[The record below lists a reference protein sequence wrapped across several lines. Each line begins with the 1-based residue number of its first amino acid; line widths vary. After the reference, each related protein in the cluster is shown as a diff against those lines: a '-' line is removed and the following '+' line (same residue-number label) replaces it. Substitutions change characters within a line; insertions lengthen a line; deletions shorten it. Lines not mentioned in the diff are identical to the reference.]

1 MKPSNVV
8 GLMLAAGQSKRF
20 GADKRQAKLPCGQP
34 LLAASV
40 NAAAEQ
46 LTELWL
52 VLRGDDDASRLQL
65 PPDIKTVFSAASIGG
80 MGHSLADG
88 VTALMQT
95 SDADAVAIL
104 LGDMPWIHP
113 STFRHLLAQAD
124 PQRIIVP
131 TFNGEPGHPVIFGR
145 AFWPQLVQL
154 SGDSGAKAVLQANA
168 KVLRRV
174 AVEDAGI
181 LRDVDT
187 PQALMT
193 P

>member
-20 GADKRQAKLPCGQP
+20 GADKRQAMLPSGQP
-34 LLAASV
+34 LLAASI
-40 NAAAEQ
+40 NAAAGH
-46 LTELWL
+46 LSELWL
-52 VLRGDDDASRLQL
+52 VLRGDDDVSRLQL
-65 PPDIKTVFSAASIGG
+65 PAAIKTVFSASAANG

-88 VTALMQT
+88 VAALMQT

-104 LGDMPWIHP
+104 LGDMPWIQP
-113 STFRHLLAQAD
+113 STFRHLLAQVD

-131 TFNGEPGHPVIFGR
+131 TFNREPGHPVIFGR
-145 AFWPQLVQL
+145 TFWPQLLQL
-154 SGDSGAKAVLQANA
+154 TGDSGAKVVVQANVQA
-168 KVLRRV
+168 LRRV

-187 PQALMT
+187 PHGLMT